1 MSRYD
6 DNVKPS
12 FRGMGKKYAVMSTTR
27 KIKQVMRIEDINE
40 MMNLKNPFGMVNA
53 VVKTKDKSRAR
64 QMIVAVAIK

>member
-1 MSRYD
+1 
-6 DNVKPS
+6 
-12 FRGMGKKYAVMSTTR
+12 MGKKYAVMSTTR

-53 VVKTKDKSRAR
+53 VVKTKDKSTAR

>member
-12 FRGMGKKYAVMSTTR
+12 IRGMGKKYADMSTTR

-53 VVKTKDKSRAR
+53 VVKTKDKSTAR